1 MSALEIQ
8 TSYCTLKV
16 SSNVHKVCLGCSRKG
31 SFGNN
36 PSRWQIH
43 FGMILP
49 PCSCANVD
57 ITMGIFFH
65 YRQWEHGQLGTILSR
80 TSCSFLEIDVF
91 SFFYA
96 HWSEF

>member
-16 SSNVHKVCLGCSRKG
+16 SSNVHKVCLACSRKG

-43 FGMILP
+43 FGLHFASLFMYKCGHYYGYLLSLLP
-49 PCSCANVD
+49 
-57 ITMGIFFH
+57 MGAWSVGH
-65 YRQWEHGQLGTILSR
+65 YP
-80 TSCSFLEIDVF
+80 F
-91 SFFYA
+91 
-96 HWSEF
+96 